1 LSPKLLAIVGS
12 PRKGGNSDVLVDEAI
27 AAFRE
32 AGGEAEKVFL
42 SSLHINPCQGCGA
55 CSHGEGLDSVCIQ
68 QDDMTDLY
76 EKMFGADALL
86 WATPI
91 YMWAPTAQ
99 MKAYLDRHHPL
110 GDYQN
115 TRWQRA
121 LNGKPV
127 GLVIVYAEPDPLHSG
142 VFQTH
147 DILKIVVEASGGQV
161 AFVIHSTVEGKG
173 QARQDRELVERVRK
187 EMVTLRKKASSHRP
201 GAENVVKVC

>member
-1 LSPKLLAIVGS
+1 MSPKLLAIVGS

-27 AAFRE
+27 EAFCE

-55 CSHGEGLDSVCIQ
+55 CSREEGLDSVCVQ
-68 QDDMTDLY
+68 RDDMTELY
-76 EKMFGADALL
+76 QKEFEADALL

-115 TRWQRA
+115 TRWQCA
-121 LNGKPV
+121 LAGKPV
-127 GLVIVYAEPDPLHSG
+127 GLVIVYAESDPLHSG
-142 VFQTH
+142 VFQTR
-147 DILKIVVEASGGQV
+147 DILKIVAEASGGQV
-161 AFVIHSTVEGKG
+161 SFVIHSTVEGKG
-173 QARQDRELVERVRK
+173 QARRDRELVGRVR
-187 EMVTLRKKASSHRP
+187 EAMVTLHASIA
-201 GAENVVKVC
+201 GCDAG